1 MSTTLPSSSSSTP
14 AFLSPSQIEDDNNLR
29 GEIVLSFYDRKEV
42 KEYFGF
48 VTRHEQIYFERWKI
62 AIVLVEEK
70 PQSNNSNASLLKEQQ
85 YQSAYDQLSAIVLSI
100 IESVN
105 AASDHLPLA
114 LYDYEMTIME
124 PPTPST
130 DFSGIPLF
138 FSLYGSPFT
147 ATCSKNR
154 FCPPEI
160 YMGRMLSD
168 ETKAIG
174 YVTPGELVFP
184 NDMTDEWELDCYSRP
199 VIGEDGKKLWELLL
213 TDSESRFRY
222 LKPIPSN
229 LVNSRN
235 VRKIVE
241 DILEQS
247 PVRPKS
253 IRFFRNQMFNMINIA
268 LSTLDVDV
276 KPSRRT
282 TSLYMW
288 LQEREE
294 NVYPLMA
301 GYNPQLKQQT
311 ILDYDVTQP
320 DRLPDVFKAE
330 SYAFVALPS
339 EVFWDGQVNAENIK
353 KGRLCPIRDMPRK
366 EGTWVHGINL
376 YSKRAAAVAAWMNG
390 LEIAFLKADLIG
402 RELLVHTD
410 IRTQLILA
418 PLMDAQ
424 KKEAQMFEKGKA
436 EAAGYHFIS
445 VQSSPDSEEVEGF
458 WLLRQFSD
466 SL

>member
-14 AFLSPSQIEDDNNLR
+14 AFLSPSQIGAREIELKALRIHSHYIHECLSAILHTILYLRAPNHNFQTSDYLCEDLFPFIFTKCGPQDLDKIILQTIEVFRSSLYRSPEDDNNLR

-353 KGRLCPIRDMPRK
+353 KGRLCPIRDIPRK

-376 YSKRAAAVAAWMNG
+376 FSKR
-390 LEIAFLKADLIG
+390 
-402 RELLVHTD
+402 
-410 IRTQLILA
+410 
-418 PLMDAQ
+418 
-424 KKEAQMFEKGKA
+424 
-436 EAAGYHFIS
+436 
-445 VQSSPDSEEVEGF
+445 
-458 WLLRQFSD
+458 
-466 SL
+466 